1 MIFIAIVAALCRGW
15 YVGSRPRGKAGRIG
29 VRDKD
34 KDADADGYAVGAD
47 ALDIIIVS
55 G

>member
-1 MIFIAIVAALCRGW
+1 MAE
-15 YVGSRPRGKAGRIG
+15 RIG

-34 KDADADGYAVGAD
+34 KDADAGALCHTYIDPDACAHKTGRGIGAD

-55 G
+55 R